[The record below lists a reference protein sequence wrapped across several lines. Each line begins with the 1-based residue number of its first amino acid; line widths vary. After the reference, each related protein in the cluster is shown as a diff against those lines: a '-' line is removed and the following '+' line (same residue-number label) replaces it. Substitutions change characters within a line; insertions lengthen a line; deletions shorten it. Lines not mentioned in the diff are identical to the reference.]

1 MIPAAATQWYVAHT
15 QPNAEAR
22 ALANLVRQGFCSYLP
37 RYRAR
42 RRHARRVDIVSR
54 PLFPRYVF
62 VAIDLDQ
69 QRWRA
74 IQSTFGVSHLV
85 CNGERPAPVAAA
97 IVDAIRARED
107 KHGWVLLGTAAD
119 LTVGASVRIL
129 DGAFADQLGLYE
141 SVTDDARVAVLLDLL
156 GRRVRVHLPSESV
169 VAA

>member
-1 MIPAAATQWYVAHT
+1 MIAAETTQWYVVHT

-22 ALANLVRQGFCSYLP
+22 AYANLVRQGFRCYLP

-42 RRHARRVDIVSR
+42 RRHARRVDFVAR
-54 PLFPRYVF
+54 PLFPRYAF

-85 CNGERPAPVAAA
+85 CHGERPAPVATA
-97 IVDAIRARED
+97 IVEAIRARED
-107 KHGWVLLGTAAD
+107 KHGWVLLGTAAT
-119 LTVGASVRIL
+119 LATGARVRVL
-129 DGAFADQLGLYE
+129 DGAFADQLGLYD
-141 SVTDDARVAVLLDLL
+141 SITDDARVAVLLDLL